1 MPPILQHTN
10 DGSTG
15 VRTLLG
21 GEKGQMVLSANI
33 LGARPPVMPRQIS
46 WRKDGNNTPINNDS
60 GKYIITTLS
69 SQTNLT
75 ITNLRRMDDTGLY
88 TVTAM
93 HEAGSASLQFN
104 LEVLSKLYFQSIL
117 CSFVPRPLHLKSW
130 EGLGMRLF
138 SNNLNS
144 QLWFTLNY
152 LSGLDLLKRGQTR
165 SSKF

>member
-15 VRTLLG
+15 LRTLVG
-21 GEKGQMVLSANI
+21 GLDMQMVLSANI
-33 LGARPPVMPRQIS
+33 LGARPPVTPGQIS

-60 GKYIITTLS
+60 EKYIITALS

-75 ITNLRRMDDTGLY
+75 ITNLLRMGDTGLY

-104 LEVLSKLYFQSIL
+104 LEVLSKLYFQSVL
-117 CSFVPRPLHLKSW
+117 CSLVPRP
-130 EGLGMRLF
+130 F
-138 SNNLNS
+138 PC
-144 QLWFTLNY
+144 
-152 LSGLDLLKRGQTR
+152 
-165 SSKF
+165 